1 MFEGENLPRPIL
13 RYWGWKESEFTEPG
27 TSLSAY
33 CVQEQ
38 FICFLK
44 EGGGKKGADPTFTA
58 SFLVCFLRHQASLKT
73 EDALGFLILLPPL
86 SECWGSRFNSCSFSV
101 SSPCQIAGVQSF
113 DPQVLFC
120 SSLPSPRVSTFTG
133 LLTSPPG
140 CRVCVYGARGL
151 GAPSVSPIEE
161 LRLWGQVTLP

>member
-44 EGGGKKGADPTFTA
+44 GGGKKGADPTFTA
-58 SFLVCFLRHQASLKT
+58 SFLVCFLRHQASLKSYLRPTICPTYSMCCGKSDT
-73 EDALGFLILLPPL
+73 ELLGVA
-86 SECWGSRFNSCSFSV
+86 N
-101 SSPCQIAGVQSF
+101 Q
-113 DPQVLFC
+113 
-120 SSLPSPRVSTFTG
+120 
-133 LLTSPPG
+133 
-140 CRVCVYGARGL
+140 
-151 GAPSVSPIEE
+151 
-161 LRLWGQVTLP
+161 